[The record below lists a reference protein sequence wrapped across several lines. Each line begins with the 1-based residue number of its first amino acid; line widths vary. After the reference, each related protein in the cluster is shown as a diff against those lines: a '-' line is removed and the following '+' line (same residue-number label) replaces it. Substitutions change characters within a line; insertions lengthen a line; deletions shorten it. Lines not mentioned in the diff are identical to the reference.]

1 MNSSRTQ
8 NFTYDELNRVKT
20 AATQATT
27 GTYAWGLQFGYDIWA
42 NLLSA
47 TVTQGSAP
55 MLSATVG
62 TNNRLTNT
70 GFSYDADGNVLGDG
84 INSYS
89 FDAAS
94 QLKTAAGVTYTYDG
108 DGKRVQKSNGKLY
121 WYGTGSEPLAESDAS
136 GNITDE
142 YIFFGGRRIAHRKSS
157 GEVDYYF
164 SDQVESARVV
174 TNAAGTVLDDSDFY
188 PFGGERPAITNT
200 SGNNYKFQ
208 SKERDTETG
217 NDDFGARYYSSSFG
231 RMLSPDWSAIP
242 AAVPYADLTNPQ
254 TLNLYQ
260 FVKNDPVLFIDGDGH
275 SISTGATGSNVDP
288 GTQTALQRGGID
300 GCIMDG
306 SCPHPDLTI
315 TGNWYLTIGGSDGE
329 QQGTNASAQNNQPQ
343 QPGDR
348 CEAQM
353 RSRPGDIT
361 SAHSYGASHAWWYVT
376 DRDGQDYTLSF
387 TMIVPKKEVST
398 PIGKIEMPQSPVLNA
413 HVTKGSQSS
422 SNANDNLSHGQ
433 VIFDTG
439 RSSKV
444 CGGVDSMI
452 KAARSFP
459 VDKIPYLTKGNV
471 TSNSGARYLG
481 DVGGFH
487 PADPSQP
494 GLSAVGWN
502 SRIPGVEK

>member
-329 QQGTNASAQNNQPQ
+329 QQGTNASAQSQVQVQASVIEQGKTVQGEKQPDGTSVTGVRGIIQDSITVNGKPLTGVAVEETNTSTATLNGQVVPLGNKGGSASTNNAGQLNDTVGLLAPARTATQ
-343 QPGDR
+343 DKPLIQLLKTQAVTVTNKNTITFTVPGG
-348 CEAQM
+348 
-353 RSRPGDIT
+353 SKY
-361 SAHSYGASHAWWYVT
+361 SATATRTLTNVGSGGKVSSS
-376 DRDGQDYTLSF
+376 YTLS
-387 TMIVPKKEVST
+387 T
-398 PIGKIEMPQSPVLNA
+398 
-413 HVTKGSQSS
+413 
-422 SNANDNLSHGQ
+422 
-433 VIFDTG
+433 
-439 RSSKV
+439 
-444 CGGVDSMI
+444 
-452 KAARSFP
+452 
-459 VDKIPYLTKGNV
+459 
-471 TSNSGARYLG
+471 
-481 DVGGFH
+481 
-487 PADPSQP
+487 SQP
-494 GLSAVGWN
+494 VV
-502 SRIPGVEK
+502 RVVP